1 MTGDAMETYYHRVSC
16 RPFWCLAAKGGELG
30 ICLRSCVGVC
40 VGVFVFVSRV
50 RCVRFFRSLSFG
62 CEPDH
67 MVYDICELPYP
78 IYFSVK
84 YYVIL

>member
-16 RPFWCLAAKGGELG
+16 RPFWCLDAKGGELA

-50 RCVRFFRSLSFG
+50 RCVRSFSFAFFRL
-62 CEPDH
+62 
-67 MVYDICELPYP
+67 
-78 IYFSVK
+78 
-84 YYVIL
+84 